1 MAGAPR
7 ELIHNFRLKLSA
19 LGLAVFLWA
28 LVQTPLSQEVALG
41 VPPEAIFETTLQGF
55 VVHVDASPGEA
66 DVVASPAS
74 IRLRLA
80 GAGTSVMAV
89 DLSLLRVSVSPES
102 LRDMEPGEARLVPIQ
117 VDGVPALVT
126 AVPVPEA
133 VTVTRASDQPDG
145 EEENR
150 P

>member
-19 LGLAVFLWA
+19 LGLVVFLWA
-28 LVQTPLSQEVALG
+28 LAQTPLSQEVALG
-41 VPPEAIFETTLQGF
+41 VAPEAIVERTLQGF

-66 DVVASPAS
+66 DVVTSPAS

-80 GAGTSVMAV
+80 GAEPSVMAV
-89 DLSLLRVSVSPES
+89 DLSLLRVSVAPGS